1 MIPQYELKAEDIR
14 AYTLKLLKDHV
25 QLAVAGYICTTDVI
39 LDVVLKASAE
49 SSSIEAAS
57 NDLRAAADSNTIR
70 EYLNGA
76 LEIQALREQENEMNA
91 ALAECI
97 PDSMPRTKVEVA
109 IDFHDEP
116 FYGKQAGLREVT
128 CSGQAKK
135 GTTHFI
141 RIASAYVI
149 WRQVR
154 LTLALRYVLP
164 DETALDILK
173 ILLTHLQ
180 ELGFRQIQVLYL
192 DKGFAST
199 KIIDHLKER
208 KQPAII
214 ACPIRGKDG
223 GTRALCQGRKSYQ
236 TEYTFTDG
244 TQATISLKAT
254 LVPDKSGKRRRK
266 WLAFII
272 IELDWTP
279 EKVHHEYRR
288 RFGIE
293 CSYRLMRRVRAMTTS
308 RNPAVRFFLL
318 AVGMILVNAW
328 VFLRWEF
335 TRLLAP
341 GLRRVDEA
349 RLRFHRFTR
358 LLIRAIEDVY
368 DVVMAVPASQSPQSV
383 IY

>member
-14 AYTLKLLKDHV
+14 AYTLNLLKDHIKLDV
-25 QLAVAGYICTTDVI
+25 TGYRCTNEVI

-57 NDLRAAADSNTIR
+57 NDLQDAADSNTIR
-70 EYLNGA
+70 EYLNAA
-76 LEIQALREQENEMNA
+76 LDIQELRQQESEMNA
-91 ALAECI
+91 ALAECV
-97 PDSMPRTKVEVA
+97 PASMPRTQLEVA

-116 FYGKQAGLREVT
+116 FYGKGAELREVT

-164 DETALDILK
+164 GESALDILK
-173 ILLTHLQ
+173 ILLNRLQ
-180 ELGFRQIQVLYL
+180 ELGVHQILVLYL

-199 KIIDHLKER
+199 QIIDHLKER
-208 KQPAII
+208 KQPTII
-214 ACPIRGKDG
+214 ACPIRGKAG
-223 GTRALCQGRKSYQ
+223 GTRALCHGRSSYVS
-236 TEYTFTDG
+236 EYTFTDG
-244 TQATISLKAT
+244 TQATLALKAT

-266 WLAFII
+266 WLAFIV

-293 CSYRLMRRVRAMTTS
+293 CSYRILRRVRAMTTS
-308 RNPAVRFFLL
+308 RNPSLRFFLL

-335 TRLLAP
+335 ARLLAP

-358 LLIRAIEDVY
+358 LLIRAIEAIY

>member
-14 AYTLKLLKDHV
+14 AYTLDILKDHV
-25 QLAVAGYICTTDVI
+25 KLDVSGYRCTSEVI

-57 NDLRAAADSNTIR
+57 NDLQAAADSNTIR
-70 EYLNGA
+70 EYLNIG

-97 PDSMPRTKVEVA
+97 PNSMPRTNVEVA

-116 FYGKQAGLREVT
+116 FYGKGAGLREVT

-135 GTTHFI
+135 GSTHFI

-164 DETALDILK
+164 DENALDILK
-173 ILLTHLQ
+173 ILLIRLQ
-180 ELGFRQIQVLYL
+180 ELGFGQIRVLYL

-199 KIIDHLKER
+199 KIINYLKER

-223 GTRALCQGRKSYQ
+223 GTRALCQGRKSYR
-236 TEYTFTDG
+236 THYTFTDG
-244 TQATISLKAT
+244 TPATLALKAT

-266 WLAFII
+266 WLAFIV
-272 IELDWTP
+272 IELDWLP
-279 EKVHHEYRR
+279 EKIHHEYRR

-293 CSYRLMRRVRAMTTS
+293 CSYRLLRRVRAMTTS

-335 TRLLAP
+335 ARLLAP
-341 GLRRVDEA
+341 GLRRVDET
-349 RLRFHRFTR
+349 RFRFHRFTR
-358 LLIRAIEDVY
+358 WLIRAIEDVY
-368 DVVMAVPASQSPQSV
+368 DVVMAIPASQSPESV

>member
-14 AYTLKLLKDHV
+14 AYTVNILKDH
-25 QLAVAGYICTTDVI
+25 LKLEVAGYRCTTEVI

-49 SSSIEAAS
+49 SSSVEAAC
-57 NDLRAAADSNTIR
+57 NDLQDVADSNTIR
-70 EYLNGA
+70 EYLNTA
-76 LEIQALREQENEMNA
+76 LEIQALREQEIEMNA

-97 PDSMPRTKVEVA
+97 PNSMPRTKVEVA

-116 FYGKQAGLREVT
+116 FYGKGAGLREVT

-164 DETALDILK
+164 DENALDILK
-173 ILLTHLQ
+173 ILLKRLQ
-180 ELGFRQIQVLYL
+180 ELGFRQIRVLYL

-199 KIIDHLKER
+199 KIIDYLKER
-208 KQPAII
+208 QQPAII

-223 GTRALCQGRKSYQ
+223 GTRALCQGRKSYRTQ
-236 TEYTFTDG
+236 YTFTDG
-244 TQATISLKAT
+244 TPATLTLKAT

-266 WLAFII
+266 WLAFIVI
-272 IELDWTP
+272 DLDWTP

-293 CSYRLMRRVRAMTTS
+293 CSYRILRRVRAMTTS

-318 AVGMILVNAW
+318 AVGMLLVNAW

-335 TRLLAP
+335 ARVLAP
-341 GLRRVDEA
+341 GLRRVDES

-368 DVVMAVPASQSPQSV
+368 EVVMAIPASQSPQSV

>member
-25 QLAVAGYICTTDVI
+25 KLDVAGYVCTTEII
-39 LDVVLKASAE
+39 LDVLLKASAE

-57 NDLRAAADSNTIR
+57 NDLKDAADSNTIR
-70 EYLNGA
+70 EYLNTV
-76 LEIQALREQENEMNA
+76 LDIKELREQESEMNA

-97 PDSMPRTKVEVA
+97 PESMPRTKVEVA

-135 GTTHFI
+135 GTTHFT

-164 DETALDILK
+164 DESALDILE
-173 ILLTHLQ
+173 ILLNRLQ
-180 ELGFRQIQVLYL
+180 KLGFREILVLYL

-208 KQPAII
+208 KQPTII
-214 ACPIRGKDG
+214 ACPIRGKEG
-223 GTRALCQGRKSYQ
+223 GTRALCHGPKSYR
-236 TEYTFTDG
+236 TDYTFTDG
-244 TQATISLKAT
+244 TSATFALKAT

-266 WLAFII
+266 WLAFIV
-272 IELDWTP
+272 IELDWPP

-293 CSYRLMRRVRAMTTS
+293 CSYRILRRVRAMTTS

-335 TRLLAP
+335 ARLLAP

-358 LLIRAIEDVY
+358 LLIRAIEDIY
-368 DVVMAVPASQSPQSV
+368 DVVMAIPASHSPESV

>member
-1 MIPQYELKAEDIR
+1 V
-14 AYTLKLLKDHV
+14 LKD
-25 QLAVAGYICTTDVI
+25 
-39 LDVVLKASAE
+39 SAE

-57 NDLRAAADSNTIR
+57 NDLQAMSDSNTIR
-70 EYLNGA
+70 EYLNAA
-76 LEIQALREQENEMNA
+76 LDIQALREQENEMNA
-91 ALAECI
+91 ALADCI
-97 PDSMPRTKVEVA
+97 PASMPRTKVEVA

-116 FYGKQAGLREVT
+116 FYGKQPGLREVT
-128 CSGQAKK
+128 CAGQAKK

-164 DETALDILK
+164 DENTLDMLK
-173 ILLTHLQ
+173 ILLTRLQ
-180 ELGFRQIQVLYL
+180 ELGFGEIRVLYL
-192 DKGFAST
+192 DKGFALGE
-199 KIIDHLKER
+199 IIEHLKAC
-208 KQPAII
+208 KQPTII
-214 ACPIRGKDG
+214 ACPIRGKQG

-244 TQATISLKAT
+244 TSTNLVLKAT

-266 WLAFII
+266 WLAFIVI
-272 IELDWTP
+272 DLDWPP
-279 EKVHHEYRR
+279 EKIHHEYRR

-293 CSYRLMRRVRAMTTS
+293 CSYRMMRRVRAMTTS

-335 TRLLAP
+335 ARLHAP
-341 GLRRVDEA
+341 GFRRVEET
-349 RLRFHRFTR
+349 RFRFHRFTR
-358 LLIRAIEDVY
+358 LLIRAIEAVY
-368 DVVMAVPASQSPQSV
+368 DVVMAIPASQSPQSV

>member
-14 AYTLKLLKDHV
+14 AYTLDILKDHV
-25 QLAVAGYICTTDVI
+25 ELDVAGYKCTTDSI

-57 NDLRAAADSNTIR
+57 NDLQDVADSNTIR
-70 EYLNGA
+70 EYLNA
-76 LEIQALREQENEMNA
+76 AFDIQSLREQENEMNA
-91 ALAECI
+91 ALADCI
-97 PDSMPRTKVEVA
+97 PASMPRTKVEVA

-116 FYGKQAGLREVT
+116 FYGKQASLRKVT
-128 CSGQAKK
+128 CAGQAKK

-164 DETALDILK
+164 DENTLDLLK
-173 ILLTHLQ
+173 ILLARLQ
-180 ELGFRQIQVLYL
+180 ELGFGEIQALYL
-192 DKGFAST
+192 DKGFASGE
-199 KIIDHLKER
+199 IIEYLQER
-208 KQPAII
+208 KQPTIM
-214 ACPIRGKDG
+214 ACPIRGKHG
-223 GTRALCQGRKSYQ
+223 GTRALCQGRKSYR

-244 TQATISLKAT
+244 TSATLVLKAT

-266 WLAFII
+266 WLAFIVI
-272 IELDWTP
+272 DLDWPP
-279 EKVHHEYRR
+279 EKIHHQYRR

-293 CSYRLMRRVRAMTTS
+293 CSYRIMRRVRAMTTS
-308 RNPAVRFFLL
+308 RNPALRFFLL
-318 AVGMILVNAW
+318 AVGMLLVNAW

-335 TRLLAP
+335 VRLHAP
-341 GLRRVDEA
+341 GLRRVDET
-349 RLRFHRFTR
+349 RFRFHRYTR
-358 LLIRAIEDVY
+358 LLIRAIEAIY
-368 DVVMAVPASQSPQSV
+368 EVVMAVPTSQSPQSV

>member
-14 AYTLKLLKDHV
+14 AYTLNLLKEHTPMDIS
-25 QLAVAGYICTTDVI
+25 GYICTTEVIPDVI
-39 LDVVLKASAE
+39 LKASAE

-57 NDLRAAADSNTIR
+57 NDLKGGADSNTIR
-70 EYLNGA
+70 EYLNEV
-76 LEIQALREQENEMNA
+76 LDINELRPQENEMNA

-97 PDSMPRTKVEVA
+97 PDSLPRTKLEVA

-116 FYGKQAGLREVT
+116 FYGKGADLRKVT

-173 ILLTHLQ
+173 ILLNRLQ
-180 ELGFRQIQVLYL
+180 ALGFHDFRVLYL

-199 KIIDHLKER
+199 KIIDYLKER

-223 GTRALCQGRKSYQ
+223 GTRALC
-236 TEYTFTDG
+236 
-244 TQATISLKAT
+244 
-254 LVPDKSGKRRRK
+254 
-266 WLAFII
+266 
-272 IELDWTP
+272 
-279 EKVHHEYRR
+279 
-288 RFGIE
+288 
-293 CSYRLMRRVRAMTTS
+293 
-308 RNPAVRFFLL
+308 
-318 AVGMILVNAW
+318 
-328 VFLRWEF
+328 
-335 TRLLAP
+335 
-341 GLRRVDEA
+341 
-349 RLRFHRFTR
+349 
-358 LLIRAIEDVY
+358 
-368 DVVMAVPASQSPQSV
+368 
-383 IY
+383 

>member
-14 AYTLKLLKDHV
+14 AYTLDIVKDHV
-25 QLAVAGYICTTDVI
+25 KLDVSGYRCTSEVI

-57 NDLRAAADSNTIR
+57 NDLQAAADSNTIR
-70 EYLNGA
+70 EYLNIG

-97 PDSMPRTKVEVA
+97 PNSMPRTNVEVA

-116 FYGKQAGLREVT
+116 FYGKGAGLREVT

-135 GTTHFI
+135 GSTHFI

-164 DETALDILK
+164 DENALDILK
-173 ILLTHLQ
+173 ILLIRLQ
-180 ELGFRQIQVLYL
+180 ELGFGQIRVLYL

-199 KIIDHLKER
+199 KIINYLKER

-223 GTRALCQGRKSYQ
+223 GTRALCQGRKSYR
-236 TEYTFTDG
+236 THYTFTDG
-244 TQATISLKAT
+244 TPATLALKAT

-266 WLAFII
+266 WLAFIV
-272 IELDWTP
+272 IELDWLP
-279 EKVHHEYRR
+279 EKIHHVYRR

-293 CSYRLMRRVRAMTTS
+293 CSYRLLRRVRAMTTS

-335 TRLLAP
+335 ARLLAP
-341 GLRRVDEA
+341 GLRRVDET
-349 RLRFHRFTR
+349 RFRFHRFTR
-358 LLIRAIEDVY
+358 WLIRAIEDVY
-368 DVVMAVPASQSPQSV
+368 DVVMAIPASQSPESV

>member
-14 AYTLKLLKDHV
+14 AYTLNILKDH
-25 QLAVAGYICTTDVI
+25 LKLEVAGYRCTTEVI

-49 SSSIEAAS
+49 SSSVEAAC
-57 NDLRAAADSNTIR
+57 NDLQDVADSNTIR
-70 EYLNGA
+70 EYLNTA
-76 LEIQALREQENEMNA
+76 LEIQALREQEIEMNA

-97 PDSMPRTKVEVA
+97 PNSMPRTKVEVA

-116 FYGKQAGLREVT
+116 FYGKGAGLREVT

-164 DETALDILK
+164 DENALDILK
-173 ILLTHLQ
+173 ILLKRLQ
-180 ELGFRQIQVLYL
+180 ELGFRQIRVLYL

-199 KIIDHLKER
+199 KIIDYLKER
-208 KQPAII
+208 QQPAII

-223 GTRALCQGRKSYQ
+223 GTRALCQGRKSYRTQ
-236 TEYTFTDG
+236 YTFTDG
-244 TQATISLKAT
+244 TPATLTLKAT

-266 WLAFII
+266 WLAFIVI
-272 IELDWTP
+272 DLDWTP

-293 CSYRLMRRVRAMTTS
+293 CSYRILRRVRAMTTS

-318 AVGMILVNAW
+318 AVGMLLVNAW

-335 TRLLAP
+335 ARVLAP
-341 GLRRVDEA
+341 GLRRVDES

-368 DVVMAVPASQSPQSV
+368 EVVMAIPASQSPQSV

>member
-14 AYTLKLLKDHV
+14 AYTLDIVKDHV
-25 QLAVAGYICTTDVI
+25 KLDVSGYRCTSEVI

-57 NDLRAAADSNTIR
+57 NDLQAAADSNTIR
-70 EYLNGA
+70 EYLNAG
-76 LEIQALREQENEMNA
+76 LDIQALREQENEMNA

-97 PDSMPRTKVEVA
+97 PNSMPRTNVEVA

-116 FYGKQAGLREVT
+116 FYGKGAGLREVT

-135 GTTHFI
+135 GSTHFI

-164 DETALDILK
+164 DENALDILK
-173 ILLTHLQ
+173 ILLIRLQ
-180 ELGFRQIQVLYL
+180 ELGFGQIRVLYL

-199 KIIDHLKER
+199 KIINYLKER

-223 GTRALCQGRKSYQ
+223 GTRALCQGRKSYR
-236 TEYTFTDG
+236 THYTFTDG
-244 TQATISLKAT
+244 TPATLALKAT

-266 WLAFII
+266 WLAFIV
-272 IELDWTP
+272 IELDWLP
-279 EKVHHEYRR
+279 EKIHHEYRR

-293 CSYRLMRRVRAMTTS
+293 CSYRLLRRVRAMTTS

-335 TRLLAP
+335 ARLLAP
-341 GLRRVDEA
+341 GLRRVDET
-349 RLRFHRFTR
+349 RFRFHRFTR
-358 LLIRAIEDVY
+358 WLIRAIEDVY
-368 DVVMAVPASQSPQSV
+368 DVVMAIPASQSPESV

>member
-1 MIPQYELKAEDIR
+1 MN
-14 AYTLKLLKDHV
+14 LLKDHV
-25 QLAVAGYICTTDVI
+25 KLDVAGYKCTTEGI

-57 NDLRAAADSNTIR
+57 NDLQDVADSNTIR
-70 EYLNGA
+70 AYLNAA
-76 LEIQALREQENEMNA
+76 LDIQALREQENEMNA
-91 ALAECI
+91 ALADCI
-97 PDSMPRTKVEVA
+97 PVSMPRTKVEVA

-116 FYGKQAGLREVT
+116 FYGKQPSLRKVT
-128 CSGQAKK
+128 CAGQAKK

-164 DETALDILK
+164 DENTLDILK
-173 ILLTHLQ
+173 ILLARLQ
-180 ELGFRQIQVLYL
+180 ELGFGEIRVLYL
-192 DKGFAST
+192 DKGFASGG
-199 KIIDHLKER
+199 IIEHLKACQ
-208 KQPAII
+208 QPTII
-214 ACPIRGKDG
+214 ACPIRGKQG

-236 TEYTFTDG
+236 TEDTFTDD
-244 TQATISLKAT
+244 TSTTLVLKAT

-266 WLAFII
+266 WLAFIV
-272 IELDWTP
+272 IELDWPP
-279 EKVHHEYRR
+279 EKIHHEYRR

-293 CSYRLMRRVRAMTTS
+293 CSYRIMRRVRAITTS

-335 TRLLAP
+335 ARLLAP
-341 GLRRVDEA
+341 GFRRVDET
-349 RLRFHRFTR
+349 RFRFHRFTR
-358 LLIRAIEDVY
+358 LLIRAIEAVY
-368 DVVMAVPASQSPQSV
+368 DVVMAIPASQSPQSV